1 MTDSPAPTAQTNN
14 TQTDSTQT
22 NSTQTNST
30 DATGKTLLQL
40 TGIKKSYDQTE
51 VLKDITLDIK
61 HGEFLTLLGPSGC
74 GKTTLLRLIAG
85 FEQPSVGK
93 IQLDGMQMAGLPAD
107 KRPVN
112 TVFQQYALFPHMTVA
127 QNVAYGL
134 KIKKVPKAE
143 IQTRVREMLA
153 MVQMEHL
160 ANRRPQDLSGG
171 QQQRVAI
178 ARAVINRPKLLLL
191 DEPLSALDHKLRLQM
206 QSELKRLQREVGI
219 TFVFVTHDQ
228 EEALSM
234 SDRIAVMKDGRLQQ
248 IGTPIQIYETPA
260 NLFTAKFIGEANLF
274 EAKVH
279 GVYPDQPDRNGQIT
293 NGRIEVEVCEAQDHT
308 TDAPHLR
315 NLRRPDFAN
324 AVQVGDKVN
333 LLLRP
338 EDLRIYDPKD
348 ETHTGLLGRVIES
361 NYKGSTLDSIIELE
375 NGHIIKASEFFD
387 EEDPSF
393 DYKMH
398 EAVKVSWVDGWE
410 WLLPN
415 DTSTSDGTAD
425 DAAFN
430 HAAAEVVSA
439 DTMRGPNAMQKD
451 MD

>member
-1 MTDSPAPTAQTNN
+1 MTESLLTPPTIPASEN
-14 TQTDSTQT
+14 TD
-22 NSTQTNST
+22 
-30 DATGKTLLQL
+30 KVLLQL
-40 TGIKKSYDQTE
+40 TGLKKTYDNTE
-51 VLKDITLDIK
+51 VLKDINLDIK
-61 HGEFLTLLGPSGC
+61 HGEFITLLGPSGC

-85 FEQPSVGK
+85 FEQPNAGA
-93 IQLDGMQMAGLPAD
+93 IYLDGVQMAGLPAD

-134 KIKKVPKAE
+134 KLKKIPKDE

-153 MVQMEHL
+153 MVQLEPL

-206 QSELKRLQREVGI
+206 QSELKRLQRELGI

-234 SDRIAVMKDGRLQQ
+234 SDRIAVMKDGKFQQ
-248 IGTPIQIYETPA
+248 IGTPIEIYETPA
-260 NLFTAKFIGEANLF
+260 NLFTAKFIGETNLF
-274 EAKVH
+274 KAEVK
-279 GVYPDQPDRNGQIT
+279 GVYPEQPDRDGRVT
-293 NGRIEVEVCEAQDHT
+293 NGRIEVEVCEAQVQDGPT
-308 TDAPHLR
+308 PVR

-324 AVQVGDKVN
+324 DVQVGDIVN

-338 EDLRIYDPKD
+338 EDLRIYDPNDK
-348 ETHTGLLGRVIES
+348 EHGGLLGRVIES
-361 NYKGSTLDSIIELE
+361 NYKGSTLDSIIELT

-387 EEDPSF
+387 EDGPSF
-393 DYKMH
+393 DYKLN
-398 EAVKVSWVDGWE
+398 EGVKVSWVDGWE
-410 WLLPN
+410 WVLPEE
-415 DTSTSDGTAD
+415 DS
-425 DAAFN
+425 
-430 HAAAEVVSA
+430 H
-439 DTMRGPNAMQKD
+439 
-451 MD
+451 

>member
-1 MTDSPAPTAQTNN
+1 MNDSPTN
-14 TQTDSTQT
+14 THRTS
-22 NSTQTNST
+22 
-30 DATGKTLLQL
+30 ATTSADKVLLQL
-40 TGIKKSYDQTE
+40 TGLKKVYDQTE
-51 VLKDITLDIK
+51 VLKDINLDIK

-85 FEQPSVGK
+85 FEQPNAGA
-93 IQLDGMQMAGLPAD
+93 IYLDGVQMAGLPAD

-134 KIKKVPKAE
+134 KLKKVPKDE

-153 MVQMEHL
+153 MVQLEHL
-160 ANRRPQDLSGG
+160 ANRKPQDLSGG

-206 QSELKRLQREVGI
+206 QSELKRLQRELGI

-234 SDRIAVMKDGRLQQ
+234 SDRIAVMKDGRFQQ
-248 IGTPIQIYETPA
+248 IGTPIEIYETPA
-260 NLFTAKFIGEANLF
+260 NLFTAKFIGETNLF
-274 EAKVH
+274 KAEVK
-279 GVYPDQPDRNGQIT
+279 GVYPDQPDRDGRVT
-293 NGRIEVEVCEAQDHT
+293 NGRIEVEVCEAQAQDGPT
-308 TDAPHLR
+308 TLR

-324 AVQVGDKVN
+324 DLQVGDIVN

-338 EDLRIYDPKD
+338 EDLRIYDPNDK
-348 ETHTGLLGRVIES
+348 EHGGLLGRVIES
-361 NYKGSTLDSIIELE
+361 NYKGSTLDSIIELA

-387 EEDPSF
+387 EDDPSF
-393 DYKMH
+393 DYKLN

-410 WLLPN
+410 WVLP
-415 DTSTSDGTAD
+415 DDDSIDQSTANSSEHQGMS
-425 DAAFN
+425 
-430 HAAAEVVSA
+430 V
-439 DTMRGPNAMQKD
+439 QKD
-451 MD
+451 VS